1 MENDYIK
8 QTLNTEGWA
17 LIEQMIKDRITEVR
31 LARNIKKSKRY
42 EDIAIEVLAKS
53 RAANKMLSLL
63 QKLDRIK
70 NESEYKKESFK

>member
-31 LARNIKKSKRY
+31 LARNIKKNKRY